1 MSYYLRRNYRTI
13 FITVEKYEP
22 EIKTVLIDF
31 FDSNETTL
39 FERITN
45 FKTSDKP
52 SMIII
57 ENYDLK
63 KLTEGTVY
71 ELAKEVIEELIENR
85 ELTNYEDSFLIGYR
99 INIGANRKKLFGKSK
114 SFTTTENSIRNVNIN
129 VSNPK
134 VYTKLN
140 PSGDMYCIVRNVGQ
154 GNWNELFVDDT
165 TYLVYD
171 CGTHYLTNRSQVIKY
186 IDNRETLFQKDKPV
200 LIISHWDVDH
210 YHCLLAMSDITLS
223 SFEYVMFKN
232 YIPNLTS
239 RKLMARFLKL
249 IPHCIHT
256 LSSGRAIKI
265 KKVTKLTLMNSLI
278 DVVLVFNGSK
288 DRDRNKCGICLI
300 IKTNKVN
307 IILSADHHYDQIS
320 RYLLPFL
327 TYPSKHYLVV
337 PHHGGK
343 AGKFEYNMSK
353 NLTPKLAIISV
364 GKNSYG
370 HPFKRYTNELHN
382 KKFSIRKTNDFG
394 KDERIDL

>member
-1 MSYYLRRNYRTI
+1 MSYFLKRNYRAI
-13 FITVEKYEP
+13 FITVEKFEP

-31 FDSNETTL
+31 FDSNETIL
-39 FERITN
+39 FERITK
-45 FKTSDKP
+45 FKTSDRP
-52 SMIII
+52 SMIIM
-57 ENYDLK
+57 ENYNLK

-71 ELAKEVIEELIENR
+71 ELAKEVIEELIETG
-85 ELTNYEDSFLIGYR
+85 ELTVYEDSFLIGYR
-99 INIGANRKKLFGKSK
+99 IKISSKRKKLLGKSK
-114 SFTTTENSIRNVNIN
+114 SFSSDERFLRNVIIESSQPNIYN
-129 VSNPK
+129 
-134 VYTKLN
+134 KLN
-140 PSGDMYCIVRNVGQ
+140 PTGKMYCIVRNVGQ
-154 GNWNELFVDDT
+154 GNWNELFVDDKA
-165 TYLVYD
+165 YVVYD
-171 CGTHYLTNRSQVIKY
+171 SGTHYLTKREQVVKY
-186 IDNRETLFQKDKPV
+186 IDNRETIFQNDKPV

-210 YHCLLAMSDITLS
+210 YHCLLAMSDLTLS
-223 SFEYVMFKN
+223 SFDYVMFKD

-239 RKLMARFLKL
+239 RKLVARFHKL
-249 IPHCIHT
+249 IPTQIQT

-307 IILSADHHYDQIS
+307 IILSADHHYEQIS
-320 RYLLPFL
+320 RFLLPFL
-327 TYPSKHYLVV
+327 NYPSKHYLVV

-370 HPFKRYTNELHN
+370 HPFKKYIDELHS
-382 KKFSIRKTNDFG
+382 KKFNTRRTNIHG
-394 KDERIDL
+394 KDEIIVL